1 MSMDFSD
8 LESLALRLEDYE
20 EKLRQVEA
28 ELAWVKEELKQKPK
42 RDMRESRF
50 AKLAGYQWKDE
61 SDLIRRAKA
70 LEEKRATL
78 TSDIKVSSQS
88 FMEGFSSK
96 DLTVPLEP
104 KPSRESGAFF
114 FSFRNGVTYPRTV
127 RVISRIIG
135 LSVPIV
141 LEPVTISEHG
151 VKVAEEDQYLAK
163 EKVVETFEGLEKT
176 LALKLKQPFRRRL

>member
-1 MSMDFSD
+1 MDFSD
-8 LESLALRLEDYE
+8 LESLALRLEDDE

-42 RDMRESRF
+42 RDARESRF

-70 LEEKRATL
+70 LEEKRVTL
-78 TSDIKVSSQS
+78 TNDLKACSQS

-104 KPSRESGAFF
+104 KPSRESGALF
-114 FSFRNGVTYPRTV
+114 FSYRSGLTYPRTLG
-127 RVISRIIG
+127 VISKLLG
-135 LSVPIV
+135 LSLPIAI
-141 LEPVTISEHG
+141 EPVTISENG
-151 VKVAEEDQYLAK
+151 VKVVEEDQYLAK
-163 EKVVETFEGLEKT
+163 EKVVEIFEGLQKT
-176 LALKLKQPFRRRL
+176 LALKLKQPTRRRL